1 MKEEELKAIELFLY
15 DVQKQLNDTLYY
27 EQERRRKLRKLIE
40 DENTPIKIRPKSQIK
55 RIFEDRK

>member
-15 DVQKQLNDTLYY
+15 DVQKQLNDALYY